1 MPKVFVSHASADKEF
16 VDHFVDTILRIG
28 LGLNGESIFY
38 SSERDTGI
46 SSGKDAI
53 ATVRKQVG
61 KATLVIAIITP
72 IYQTRPICIAELGAA
87 WGRTNAK
94 RFFPLLAPGFE
105 RARLDGVIPYALAGK
120 IGDPATLDEL
130 SDRIE
135 SFMGPLASKTQW
147 GVGKQKWLS
156 RVTSAADTLT
166 DPEIP
171 TVDGHRAVL
180 QELADVTKALKYT
193 EQELDSW
200 KTKFAELELTK
211 DATEARRIR
220 VGGDMQS
227 RLKACLSVARE
238 ALDAVPAPVHEAIFQ
253 SLRGG
258 YAVAPNRFDD
268 PYAADIFDDA
278 IERKLILE
286 EDDGAF
292 GPNTEKRRV
301 SDAVDAVNEL
311 QALIHPWRGTD
322 EAFLEWFLDEYDTE
336 PDLADR
342 DCWEALLS

>member
-16 VDHFVDTILRIG
+16 VDAFVDTILRIG

-72 IYQTRPICIAELGAA
+72 TYQTRPICIAELGAA
-87 WGRTNAK
+87 WGRSDTK
-94 RFFPLLAPGFE
+94 RFFPLLAPGLE
-105 RARLDGVIPYALAGK
+105 RAQLDGVIPYALAGQ

-135 SFMGPLASKTQW
+135 TCMGPLASKTQW
-147 GVGKQKWLS
+147 GVGKQKWLT
-156 RVTSAADTLT
+156 RVATAAETLN
-166 DPEIP
+166 DPDIP
-171 TVDGHRAVL
+171 TVDGHRAVV
-180 QELADVTKALKYT
+180 QQLADVTKALEYT
-193 EQELDSW
+193 EQELDTW
-200 KTKFAELELTK
+200 KAKFAELELSK

-227 RLKACLSVARE
+227 RLEACVSVAQK
-238 ALDAVPAPVHEAIFQ
+238 ALNAVPAPVHEAIYQ
-253 SLRGG
+253 SLRSG
-258 YAVAPNRFDD
+258 YAVAPSRFDD
-268 PYAADIFDDA
+268 PDAADLFDDA
-278 IERKLILE
+278 IERKLLVE
-286 EDDGAF
+286 EDDGAY
-292 GPNTEKRRV
+292 GPNTAKRRV

-311 QALIHPWRGTD
+311 QTLVHPGRGAD
-322 EAFLEWFLDEYDTE
+322 EAFIEWFLDEYDTE